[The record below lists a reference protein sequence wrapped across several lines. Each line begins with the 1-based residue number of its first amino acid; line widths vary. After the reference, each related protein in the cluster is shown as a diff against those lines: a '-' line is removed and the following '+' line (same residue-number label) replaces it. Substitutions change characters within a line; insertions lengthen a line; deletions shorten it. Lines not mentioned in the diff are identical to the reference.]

1 MTVWRIGLL
10 GKLQS
15 YRISNRFINLLY
27 SMYSKTKLSVQLQ
40 NGLTKALQ
48 SKQETLL
55 NKSQIK

>member
-1 MTVWRIGLL
+1 
-10 GKLQS
+10 
-15 YRISNRFINLLY
+15 
-27 SMYSKTKLSVQLQ
+27 MYSKTKLSVQLQ